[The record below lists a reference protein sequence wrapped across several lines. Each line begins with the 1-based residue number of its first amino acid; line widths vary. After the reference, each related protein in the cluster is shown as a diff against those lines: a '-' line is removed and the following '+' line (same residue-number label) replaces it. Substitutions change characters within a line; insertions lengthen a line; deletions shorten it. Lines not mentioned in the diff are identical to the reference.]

1 MQRARLRGDFRPWD
15 CVLRE
20 WHGGGVGSAASASGR
35 ATDGADLGE
44 VAQRP
49 SSLADLELVGAGEER
64 SDGYWA
70 DLAWLSRPPIAF
82 WPTAMARDR
91 LLHIVLRGP
100 VQVLSRAQA
109 LVAWIAITGLRL
121 LAPFV
126 VTTVAGAWAGAPY
139 WRWITIAALLAT
151 SDVSS
156 IRYMH
161 QTTKVDGFTSLT
173 AVIDRDED
181 LHEYVRVARRWSSV
195 PVIVAGT
202 VVLVTAV
209 LAACALLAPG
219 ELRAVHVGSLT
230 LLAVVLYD
238 FGEAVTVSVLAIA
251 PFALKEAHYPHR
263 LSWLNP
269 LDSPPVQQMVHAWG
283 HAMVL
288 LGWSTAIYFVLALV
302 LLEPDSITALMAP
315 IAGFALVALMVTI
328 GGLVAIRSGVRSIV
342 RLTCDQ
348 TLQRLQ
354 HQIDQYEPRLE
365 KLTADEWR
373 QLEGLIATYQ
383 AAREAPTSPSGEQTL
398 GRALGALAIPAAGFL
413 LAVLAEVY
421 AERLLDQLMP

>member
-1 MQRARLRGDFRPWD
+1 MPPGP
-15 CVLRE
+15 
-20 WHGGGVGSAASASGR
+20 
-35 ATDGADLGE
+35 
-44 VAQRP
+44 
-49 SSLADLELVGAGEER
+49 ADLERDLAIEER
-64 SDGYWA
+64 SDAYRA

-91 LLHIVLRGP
+91 LLHVVLRSR
-100 VQVLSRAQA
+100 VQLLSRAQA
-109 LVAWIAITGLRL
+109 VAAWIAITALRL
-121 LAPFV
+121 LAPVV
-126 VTTVAGAWAGAPY
+126 VTTGAGAWAGAPY
-139 WRWITIAALLAT
+139 WRWITIATLLAA

-156 IRYMH
+156 FRYMH
-161 QTTKVDGFTSLT
+161 QTTKADGFTSLT

-181 LHEYVRVARRWSSV
+181 LHEYVQVGRRWSRV

-202 VVLVTAV
+202 VLLVTAV

-219 ELRAVHVGSLT
+219 ELRAVHVGSLA

-238 FGEAVTVSVLAIA
+238 FGEAVVVSVLAIA

-263 LSWLNP
+263 LSWLSP

-288 LGWSTAIYFVLALV
+288 LGWSTATYFVLAVV
-302 LLEPDSITALMAP
+302 LLEPDSITALLAP
-315 IAGFALVALMVTI
+315 IGGFALVALMVTV

-342 RLTCDQ
+342 CLTRDQ

-354 HQIDQYEPRLE
+354 HRIDEYEPHLE
-365 KLTADEWR
+365 EATPDQWR

-383 AAREAPTSPSGEQTL
+383 AARDAPTSPSGEQTL
-398 GRALGALAIPAAGFL
+398 GRALSALAIPTVGFL

-421 AERLLDQLMP
+421 AERLLNQMMP